1 MDIKEIKKN
10 AKERMKDFCIL
21 CAECNG
27 RWCAGKVPGMGGA
40 VSGGSFQRAYEK
52 LKEVKVAMRTLHGVT
67 DPKLKCNF
75 FGEELSFPAMI
86 APITGTKFNMGGYVS
101 DEEYSNDIVFGAID
115 AGTIAMIGDTGDPN
129 CFQVGID
136 AIKRANG
143 KGIAIIKP
151 RENSEIIKRIRLA
164 EEAGAIAVGI
174 DVDGAGLVTMKLF
187 NQPVGPKTLSDLK
200 EIISSTKLPVI
211 IKGILTVDEAK
222 ICVEAGASAIVVS
235 NHGGRCLNETFAP
248 AEVLQ
253 EISQAVGNNIT
264 ILADGAVREGVDIL
278 KYLALGADGVLIGR
292 PIIWGSIGG
301 RQEGVKVTLETFKS
315 QLYQSM
321 ILSGADDV
329 KNSKNFSCI
338 LYTKKV

>member
-1 MDIKEIKKN
+1 MDINEIKKN

-21 CAECNG
+21 CKECDG

-40 VSGGSFQRAYEK
+40 VSGGSFQRSYEK
-52 LKEVKVAMRTLHGVT
+52 LKEVKIAMRTLHGVT
-67 DPKLKCNF
+67 DPKLDCNF
-75 FGEELSFPAMI
+75 FGEKLSFPAII
-86 APITGTKFNMGGYVS
+86 APITGTKFNMGGYVT
-101 DEEYSNDIVFGAID
+101 DEEYSNDVVFGAID

-129 CFQVGID
+129 CFKYGIE
-136 AIKRANG
+136 AIRKANG

-151 RENSEIIKRIRLA
+151 RENPEIIKRIKLA

-187 NQPVGPKTLSDLK
+187 NQPVGPKTLMDLK
-200 EIISSTKLPVI
+200 EIISATKLPVI

-235 NHGGRCLNETFAP
+235 NHGGRCLSETFAP
-248 AEVLQ
+248 AEVLK
-253 EISQAVGNNIT
+253 EISQVVGNDIT

-301 RQEGVKVTLETFKS
+301 RQEGVKVILETFKN